1 MALNKGYLTCDR
13 TAKGDEVYTPFY
25 AVEPILEFIP
35 KEKKIWCPF
44 DEEWSAFV
52 QLLKERGFDV
62 INSSLRGG
70 KDFFEYEPKEWDI
83 IVSNPPFS
91 KKDKVLK
98 RVYELG
104 KPFAL
109 LLPIQSLQSEERFK
123 YLSQGCEMLCFDK
136 RIDYHTNGNMEEYT
150 TGNHFASAYFCRGL
164 LPQNIIFRKLKKYK
178 KSLIG
183 GSK

>member
-35 KEKKIWCPF
+35 KDKKIWCPF

-70 KDFFEYEPKEWDI
+70 RT
-83 IVSNPPFS
+83 SS
-91 KKDKVLK
+91 SMSLK
-98 RVYELG
+98 SGIL
-104 KPFAL
+104 
-109 LLPIQSLQSEERFK
+109 
-123 YLSQGCEMLCFDK
+123 
-136 RIDYHTNGNMEEYT
+136 
-150 TGNHFASAYFCRGL
+150 
-164 LPQNIIFRKLKKYK
+164 
-178 KSLIG
+178 
-183 GSK
+183 